1 MALSNFKKLATTTLD
16 GKEYMF
22 AIYEDGVE
30 YAPGDTVMVSGATRE
45 ITIERI
51 ISVEELEPNV
61 KIRAEVIA
69 KIEKSALAAYK
80 HREENRKELQSLN
93 SKINNLKEELLK
105 HKRVFEALG
114 VKTAVK
120 DDPEQLSGIGFSA
133 TKHDNVI
140 VKVKG
145 NTERTMKVIF

>member
-1 MALSNFKKLATTTLD
+1 
-16 GKEYMF
+16 MF

-93 SKINNLKEELLK
+93 SKINNMITCMRKEDPDYEYYAAKNPDLAILLARK
-105 HKRVFEALG
+105 NYLDTV
-114 VKTAVK
+114 
-120 DDPEQLSGIGFSA
+120 
-133 TKHDNVI
+133 
-140 VKVKG
+140 
-145 NTERTMKVIF
+145 MKAGK

>member
-30 YAPGDTVMVSGATRE
+30 YASGDTVMVSGATRE

-51 ISVEELEPNV
+51 ISVEELESNV

-80 HREENRKELQSLN
+80 HREENRRELQSLK
-93 SKINNLKEELLK
+93 SRINNMIACMRKEDPDYEYYAAKSPALAILLAK
-105 HKRVFEALG
+105 KNYLDTV
-114 VKTAVK
+114 
-120 DDPEQLSGIGFSA
+120 
-133 TKHDNVI
+133 
-140 VKVKG
+140 
-145 NTERTMKVIF
+145 MKAGK

>member
-80 HREENRKELQSLN
+80 RREENRRELQSLN
-93 SKINNLKEELLK
+93 SSINNIITCMRKEDPDYEYYAAKNPVLKILLAK
-105 HKRVFEALG
+105 KNYLDV
-114 VKTAVK
+114 V
-120 DDPEQLSGIGFSA
+120 
-133 TKHDNVI
+133 
-140 VKVKG
+140 
-145 NTERTMKVIF
+145 MKAGK

>member
-30 YAPGDTVMVSGATRE
+30 YAPGDTVMVSGTTRE

-61 KIRAEVIA
+61 KLRAEVIA

-93 SKINNLKEELLK
+93 
-105 HKRVFEALG
+105 
-114 VKTAVK
+114 
-120 DDPEQLSGIGFSA
+120 
-133 TKHDNVI
+133 
-140 VKVKG
+140 
-145 NTERTMKVIF
+145 

>member
-1 MALSNFKKLATTTLD
+1 MALSNFKKLATTTLN

-80 HREENRKELQSLN
+80 RREENRRELQSLN
-93 SKINNLKEELLK
+93 SSINNIITCMRKEDPDYEYYAAKNPVLEILLAK
-105 HKRVFEALG
+105 KNYLDV
-114 VKTAVK
+114 V
-120 DDPEQLSGIGFSA
+120 
-133 TKHDNVI
+133 
-140 VKVKG
+140 
-145 NTERTMKVIF
+145 MKAGK

>member
-93 SKINNLKEELLK
+93 SKINNMITCMRKEDPDYEYYAAKNPVLKILLAK
-105 HKRVFEALG
+105 KNYLDV
-114 VKTAVK
+114 V
-120 DDPEQLSGIGFSA
+120 
-133 TKHDNVI
+133 
-140 VKVKG
+140 
-145 NTERTMKVIF
+145 MKAGK

>member
-80 HREENRKELQSLN
+80 HREENRRELQSLN
-93 SKINNLKEELLK
+93 SKINNMITCMRREDPDYEYYAAKNPDLAILL
-105 HKRVFEALG
+105 
-114 VKTAVK
+114 
-120 DDPEQLSGIGFSA
+120 
-133 TKHDNVI
+133 
-140 VKVKG
+140 
-145 NTERTMKVIF
+145 ERKNYLDTVMKAGK

>member
-80 HREENRKELQSLN
+80 HREENRRALQSLN
-93 SKINNLKEELLK
+93 SKINNMIACMRKEDPDYEYYAAKNPDLAILLARK
-105 HKRVFEALG
+105 NYLDTV
-114 VKTAVK
+114 
-120 DDPEQLSGIGFSA
+120 
-133 TKHDNVI
+133 
-140 VKVKG
+140 
-145 NTERTMKVIF
+145 MKAGK

>member
-22 AIYEDGVE
+22 AIYEDRVE

-80 HREENRKELQSLN
+80 HREENRRELQSLN
-93 SKINNLKEELLK
+93 SKINNMITCMRREDPDYEYYAAKNPDLAILL
-105 HKRVFEALG
+105 
-114 VKTAVK
+114 
-120 DDPEQLSGIGFSA
+120 
-133 TKHDNVI
+133 
-140 VKVKG
+140 
-145 NTERTMKVIF
+145 ERKNYLDTVMKAGK

>member
-93 SKINNLKEELLK
+93 SKINNMITCMRKEDPDYEYYAAKNLDLAILLARK
-105 HKRVFEALG
+105 NYLDTV
-114 VKTAVK
+114 
-120 DDPEQLSGIGFSA
+120 
-133 TKHDNVI
+133 
-140 VKVKG
+140 
-145 NTERTMKVIF
+145 MKAGK

>member
-45 ITIERI
+45 ITIKRI

-80 HREENRKELQSLN
+80 RREENRRELQSLN
-93 SKINNLKEELLK
+93 SSINNIITCMRKEDPDYEYYAAKNPVLKILLAK
-105 HKRVFEALG
+105 KNYLDV
-114 VKTAVK
+114 V
-120 DDPEQLSGIGFSA
+120 
-133 TKHDNVI
+133 
-140 VKVKG
+140 
-145 NTERTMKVIF
+145 MKAGK